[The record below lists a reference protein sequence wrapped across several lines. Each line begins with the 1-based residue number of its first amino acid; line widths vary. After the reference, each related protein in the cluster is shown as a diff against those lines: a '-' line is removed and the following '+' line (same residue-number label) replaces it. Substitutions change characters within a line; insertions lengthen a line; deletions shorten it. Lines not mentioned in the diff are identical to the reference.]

1 MTTENQHIREW
12 VWFACDCNGVP
23 ELAQAVIVEWNP
35 RFAARLGD
43 GSYSVISMEAKIR
56 LSSSPLWARA
66 SEKDRRETV
75 IHEACHV
82 IVKYR
87 HGPFVRDHGLEWRQA
102 MENCGVEPL
111 RTHSVDRTGLARR
124 QRRFILHQCPNR
136 GVEHKCRISL
146 REFHLLEKGIEF
158 WCKRCGIHITESSL
172 IGEDRTAV
180 AGRLAVSGR

>member
-1 MTTENQHIREW
+1 MDNRHIREW

-23 ELAQAVIVEWNP
+23 ELAQVIVVEWNR
-35 RFAARLGD
+35 RFTRRLGD
-43 GSYSVISMEAKIR
+43 GMYSVITMAAKIR
-56 LSSSPLWARA
+56 LSIPLWPRT
-66 SEKDRRETV
+66 SDQDRRETV

-87 HGPFVRDHGLEWRQA
+87 HGPFVRDHGSEWRAA
-102 MENCGVEPL
+102 MRNCGVEPL
-111 RTHSVDRTGLARR
+111 RTHSIDRTGLARP

-158 WCKRCGIHITESSL
+158 WCKRCGIHVTENSP
-172 IGEDRTAV
+172 IEEDRTAD
-180 AGRLAVSGR
+180 AGRLAVPGQ